1 MSAGSRLIRVASLAT
16 LGALTGRHLGTSEA
30 VFAAAGA
37 ALILGEFAI
46 LLLRA
51 LLHAGNG
58 SVRAEHGTQV
68 VRAAVDEG
76 LLMLLPFAALAVLAE
91 LGFGWES
98 VQAFATAGLLTAAS
112 LAGSTLAAKGGSAI
126 YNAVVP
132 AAVMLPTAAAWAML
146 ATLAA
151 GAAP

>member
-1 MSAGSRLIRVASLAT
+1 MSAGSRLTRVASLAT
-16 LGALTGRHLGTSEA
+16 LGALTGLHLGATEA
-30 VFAAAGA
+30 MFAGAGA

-46 LLLRA
+46 VLLRA

-76 LLMLLPFAALAVLAE
+76 LLMLLPFAALALLAE

-98 VQAFATAGLLTAAS
+98 VQAFAAAGLLTAAS
-112 LAGSTLAAKGGSAI
+112 LAGSTLTAKGGSAV
-126 YNAVVP
+126 YNALAP
-132 AAVMLPTAAAWAML
+132 MAVMLPTVAAWAML
-146 ATLAA
+146 AALAA

>member
-1 MSAGSRLIRVASLAT
+1 
-16 LGALTGRHLGTSEA
+16 
-30 VFAAAGA
+30 
-37 ALILGEFAI
+37 
-46 LLLRA
+46 
-51 LLHAGNG
+51 
-58 SVRAEHGTQV
+58 
-68 VRAAVDEG
+68 
-76 LLMLLPFAALAVLAE
+76 MLLPFAALALLAE

-132 AAVMLPTAAAWAML
+132 VAVMLPTAAAWAML